1 MPSPLVNWFGI
12 TICEDYWGLVAAATA
27 ARVVPVVGIGLVG
40 AAGDVGRASA
50 GTQLIDQSLSLGD
63 VTQLELS
70 SLQFITQLLNGV
82 LSHLSPSCCTIF
94 LDSVDDVTGVL
105 GCLIAQRIDIAV
117 GFAATLLS
125 IEPRLVDVLV
135 DAVEAGAQVSLYAIE
150 SVQHAG
156 IHSVEAITQTIVDAI
171 QLTDDGLSVEATLQ
185 VCISSQALAYH
196 ATTAVATAE
205 AVAPTA
211 IAPGQKEEQEEYP
224 ASITT
229 KEAIVVTVPAIGQ
242 QNRFRRGNATIY
254 HFHSH
259 SYTSKG

>member
-12 TICEDYWGLVAAATA
+12 TICEDYWCLVAATTA
-27 ARVVPVVGIGLVG
+27 ARVVPVVGIGLIG

-70 SLQFITQLLNGV
+70 SLQLITQLLNGV
-82 LSHLSPSCCTIF
+82 LSQLSPSCCTVF

-105 GCLIAQRIDIAV
+105 GCLITQSIDVAI
-117 GFAATLLS
+117 GFAAALLS

-135 DAVEAGAQVSLYAIE
+135 DAVEARAQVSLDAIE
-150 SVQHAG
+150 ASQQTVVDS
-156 IHSVEAITQTIVDAI
+156 IEAVADATVDAV
-171 QLTDDGLSVEATLQ
+171 QLADDGLSVEATLQ
-185 VCISSQALAYH
+185 VCASSYSLANH

-211 IAPGQKEEQEEYP
+211 IAPGQQEEQEEDP
-224 ASITT
+224 ASIAA
-229 KEAIVVTVPAIGQ
+229 KEAIVVTAPAIGQ
-242 QNRFRRGNATIY
+242 QNRFSRGHAAIY
-254 HFHSH
+254 HFHTH